1 MNMYFETI
9 TPRINPQWESFP
21 RMYILGKI
29 PQGLPTTSLRCG
41 VLRPTRILTLDHLP
55 APIPWTAYCLRL
67 TPVSHHTVTST
78 KLLILFYSPTESLRP
93 VTSSSAWNQDQQHR
107 DDFPASWLTGY
118 FSLHIH
124 TLFPVSC
131 LLVTGHVLSGRVW
144 FLKA

>member
-1 MNMYFETI
+1 MKHRHEHAFWNYYSQ
-9 TPRINPQWESFP
+9 INPKRKISHLMHIYGEPAISEVWSFDVHQDSVNCVP
-21 RMYILGKI
+21 YRLLYPG
-29 PQGLPTTSLRCG
+29 Q
-41 VLRPTRILTLDHLP
+41 P
-55 APIPWTAYCLRL
+55 AAWGSPLSAI
-67 TPVSHHTVTST
+67 TVTST

-93 VTSSSAWNQDQQHR
+93 VTSSSAWNQDQQHK

-131 LLVTGHVLSGRVW
+131 LLVTGHVLSGGIW